1 MTNEPEQPMHVQSE
15 HKPSKGRY
23 TPKRLRAGEKPRQR
37 SVTQENLRQEALQE
51 DSESQLQAGPK
62 AQRKGKKGSRLLAAF
77 FSLII
82 KLMIVTILVFILLN
96 YVFGLTRNLSLNMQP
111 AVQDG
116 DLILY
121 FRLVDLY
128 DADDVVVVNYQDKV
142 ILSRVVAVSGDTVDI
157 AENGLIINGSYV
169 QEPKVMGETTQFENG
184 VTFPL
189 VVPAGKAFVLGD
201 NREHATDSRIF
212 GCVDMNDIYGRVVGL
227 FRRRNF

>member
-1 MTNEPEQPMHVQSE
+1 MTNEPEQPMRFQTE
-15 HKPSKGRY
+15 QKPSKGRY
-23 TPKRLRAGEKPRQR
+23 TPKRLRAEDKPQR
-37 SVTQENLRQEALQE
+37 RSGTPQSLRQET
-51 DSESQLQAGPK
+51 SEAEVKPQFQTGSKSQHK
-62 AQRKGKKGSRLLAAF
+62 AQNGPRLLVSF
-77 FSLII
+77 LSLII
-82 KLMIVTILVFILLN
+82 KLTIVAIVVFVLLN

-121 FRLVDLY
+121 FRLVEVY
-128 DADDVVVVNYQDKV
+128 NADDIVVVNYQDKA
-142 ILSRVVAVSGDTVDI
+142 ILSRVVAVAGDTVDI
-157 AENGLIINGSYV
+157 TENSLIINGSCV
-169 QEPKVMGETTQFENG
+169 RETKAMGETTQFENG

-212 GCVDMNDIYGRVVGL
+212 GCVDVSDIYGRVMGL

>member
-1 MTNEPEQPMHVQSE
+1 MTNEPEQSAQVPSE
-15 HKPSKGRY
+15 QKPSKGRY
-23 TPKRLRAGEKPRQR
+23 TPKRLRVEEKPSRR
-37 SVTQENLRQEALQE
+37 AKEKAPAPVQEPEQPP
-51 DSESQLQAGPK
+51 QAAPK
-62 AQRKGKKGSRLLAAF
+62 SQRKAKKGPRLLAAF
-77 FSLII
+77 ISLII
-82 KLMIVTILVFILLN
+82 KLMIVAILVFILLN

-121 FRLVDLY
+121 FRLVDVY
-128 DADDVVVVNYQDKV
+128 DADDIVVVNYQDKA
-142 ILSRVVAVSGDTVDI
+142 ILSRVVAVAGDTVDI
-157 AENGLIINGSYV
+157 TENGLMINGSYV
-169 QEPKVMGETTQFENG
+169 QETKVMGETTQFENG

-212 GCVDMNDIYGRVVGL
+212 GCVDLDDIYGRVVGL